1 MTRHGACC
9 GLEGGLT
16 GYFLGKWPMDEN
28 VVEENKKVRRLRFM
42 VDFTLEYIRTQ
53 RLSHDQAILVVEG
66 VKRFAL
72 GLFPDKEETFDIVY
86 APRFK
91 RLLNEKFRRS

>member
-1 MTRHGACC
+1 
-9 GLEGGLT
+9 
-16 GYFLGKWPMDEN
+16 
-28 VVEENKKVRRLRFM
+28 M

-53 RLSHDQAILVVEG
+53 RLSHDQALFVVEG

-91 RLLNEKFRRS
+91 RLLNEKFQRS

>member
-1 MTRHGACC
+1 
-9 GLEGGLT
+9 
-16 GYFLGKWPMDEN
+16 MDEN
-28 VVEENKKVRRLRFM
+28 VAEENKKIRRLRFM

-53 RLSHDQAILVVEG
+53 RLSHDQALLVVEG

>member
-1 MTRHGACC
+1 
-9 GLEGGLT
+9 
-16 GYFLGKWPMDEN
+16 MDESAA
-28 VVEENKKVRRLRFM
+28 EENKKVRRLRFM

-53 RLSHDQAILVVEG
+53 RLSHDQALLVVEG

-72 GLFPDKEETFDIVY
+72 GLFPEKEETFDIVY

-91 RLLNEKFRRS
+91 RLLNEKFQRS

>member
-1 MTRHGACC
+1 
-9 GLEGGLT
+9 
-16 GYFLGKWPMDEN
+16 MDESAA
-28 VVEENKKVRRLRFM
+28 EENKRIRRLRFM

-53 RLSHDQAILVVEG
+53 RLSHDQALLVVEG

-91 RLLNEKFRRS
+91 RLLNEKFQRS

>member
-1 MTRHGACC
+1 
-9 GLEGGLT
+9 
-16 GYFLGKWPMDEN
+16 
-28 VVEENKKVRRLRFM
+28 M
-42 VDFTLEYIRTQ
+42 VDFSLEYIRTQ
-53 RLSHDQAILVVEG
+53 KLDHDQALLVVEG

-91 RLLNEKFRRS
+91 RLLNEKFQRS

>member
-1 MTRHGACC
+1 MSDDRGDD
-9 GLEGGLT
+9 LR
-16 GYFLGKWPMDEN
+16 
-28 VVEENKKVRRLRFM
+28 EEDKNIRRLRFM

-66 VKRFAL
+66 VKRFTL
-72 GLFPDKEETFDIVY
+72 NLFPGKEETFDLVY

-91 RLLNEKFRRS
+91 RLLNEKFQRS

>member
-1 MTRHGACC
+1 
-9 GLEGGLT
+9 
-16 GYFLGKWPMDEN
+16 MDESAA
-28 VVEENKKVRRLRFM
+28 EENKKIRRLRFM

-53 RLSHDQAILVVEG
+53 RLSHDQALLVVDG

-91 RLLNEKFRRS
+91 RLLNEKFQRS

>member
-1 MTRHGACC
+1 
-9 GLEGGLT
+9 
-16 GYFLGKWPMDEN
+16 MDEDMDEG
-28 VVEENKKVRRLRFM
+28 VIDENKKVRRLRFM

-72 GLFPDKEETFDIVY
+72 GLFPDKEETFDLVY

-91 RLLNEKFRRS
+91 RLLNDKFQRS

>member
-1 MTRHGACC
+1 
-9 GLEGGLT
+9 
-16 GYFLGKWPMDEN
+16 MDEGAA
-28 VVEENKKVRRLRFM
+28 EENKKVRRLRFM

-53 RLSHDQAILVVEG
+53 RLSHDQALLVVEG

-91 RLLNEKFRRS
+91 RLLNEKFQRS